1 MKNELDKLDSETN
14 WSQFWFTPL
23 EASVEIHNGKGKIK
37 KKIKELINAIKAD
50 KKSKTFLVIGDP
62 GGGKSVA
69 LRRLSRELLKEV
81 EKTWKIPVYIN
92 LKEWTN
98 DREWSEKEPPK
109 SEELLTFIMKNLKER
124 LNNVFTERFIDK
136 YFEKMVEHGRVFFI
150 FDSFDEIPSVLD
162 VDESSWLIKELSAL
176 LYNFITSGKESR
188 GVLASRMFRRPSNIF
203 RKNAVLEIRPFSEG
217 NIRDTLHKS
226 LKNYTVDFEKKLFH
240 EKCFLIS
247 SARNPFI
254 TALIA
259 NYADC
264 NNNELPNNQ
273 AELYEEYINS
283 RLSSCESRI
292 SKKNLRRDDIIKFCM
307 ETSFIMFDEPLYGLE
322 IPLEILEKKLPD
334 FNVADIVDVIVYAR
348 LGRLGQG
355 EEKRFSFVHRR
366 FNEYF
371 IVKKFMGDTN
381 YVNSMYKDTIMNDLR
396 LRDALVLYCEIAD
409 DKETEQI
416 AKFCWEELSKI
427 KDDNVD
433 INTIQYLKSIH
444 CLRFL
449 TEALRN
455 RKELTASFRSELN
468 LYILDIINNRQN
480 LLEQKL
486 AIESTGILEEKII
499 DEVILKALSI
509 NNTWISECAIR
520 SCRYLQGLSK
530 ELRDRILKYLKYYDE
545 YKFIKRRKEF
555 LFIFSLSDEM
565 GRLLKACYA
574 KYVNIIINGIAVL
587 LSVILSPRT
596 FLPTYG
602 TALIAV
608 ILFRTLETR
617 MENYRN
623 NFNMPISL
631 TFKIV
636 TVINIIQVGS
646 KLLGL
651 NIQNTN
657 IEFFITNLRAQ
668 WIFFVIIILLSIP
681 YCTLYYYIVLMEIR
695 KIELKTFLPLL
706 YIVIPII
713 AFTLLIIALS
723 KIIPINIL
731 ISIIFTLLLLVG
743 VYFLFNGI
751 KMVYKIIVD
760 IIFIHK
766 LKGNL
771 IVKREVISEN
781 FYKLKGCS
789 SRCKYLELI
798 RECGIKAIGKWPD
811 GDLPNINNDKSSTLL
826 ASLEEKW
833 LNLD

>member
-1 MKNELDKLDSETN
+1 M
-14 WSQFWFTPL
+14 
-23 EASVEIHNGKGKIK
+23 
-37 KKIKELINAIKAD
+37 
-50 KKSKTFLVIGDP
+50 
-62 GGGKSVA
+62 
-69 LRRLSRELLKEV
+69 
-81 EKTWKIPVYIN
+81 
-92 LKEWTN
+92 
-98 DREWSEKEPPK
+98 
-109 SEELLTFIMKNLKER
+109 
-124 LNNVFTERFIDK
+124 
-136 YFEKMVEHGRVFFI
+136 
-150 FDSFDEIPSVLD
+150 
-162 VDESSWLIKELSAL
+162 
-176 LYNFITSGKESR
+176 
-188 GVLASRMFRRPSNIF
+188 
-203 RKNAVLEIRPFSEG
+203 
-217 NIRDTLHKS
+217 
-226 LKNYTVDFEKKLFH
+226 
-240 EKCFLIS
+240 
-247 SARNPFI
+247 
-254 TALIA
+254 
-259 NYADC
+259 
-264 NNNELPNNQ
+264 
-273 AELYEEYINS
+273 
-283 RLSSCESRI
+283 
-292 SKKNLRRDDIIKFCM
+292 
-307 ETSFIMFDEPLYGLE
+307 
-322 IPLEILEKKLPD
+322 
-334 FNVADIVDVIVYAR
+334 
-348 LGRLGQG
+348 
-355 EEKRFSFVHRR
+355 
-366 FNEYF
+366 
-371 IVKKFMGDTN
+371 
-381 YVNSMYKDTIMNDLR
+381 
-396 LRDALVLYCEIAD
+396 
-409 DKETEQI
+409 
-416 AKFCWEELSKI
+416 
-427 KDDNVD
+427 
-433 INTIQYLKSIH
+433 
-444 CLRFL
+444 
-449 TEALRN
+449 
-455 RKELTASFRSELN
+455 
-468 LYILDIINNRQN
+468 
-480 LLEQKL
+480 
-486 AIESTGILEEKII
+486 EEKII

-743 VYFLFNGI
+743 VYFYS
-751 KMVYKIIVD
+751 M
-760 IIFIHK
+760 
-766 LKGNL
+766 
-771 IVKREVISEN
+771 
-781 FYKLKGCS
+781 
-789 SRCKYLELI
+789 ELRWCI
-798 RECGIKAIGKWPD
+798 R
-811 GDLPNINNDKSSTLL
+811 L
-826 ASLEEKW
+826 
-833 LNLD
+833 